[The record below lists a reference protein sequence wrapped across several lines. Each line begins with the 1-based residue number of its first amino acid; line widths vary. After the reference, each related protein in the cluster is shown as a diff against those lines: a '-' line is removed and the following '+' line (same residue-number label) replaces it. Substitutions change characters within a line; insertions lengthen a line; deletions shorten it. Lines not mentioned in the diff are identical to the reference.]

1 MIRLCCTSN
10 RSCNNIYTSY
20 TEDWQIL
27 NGGYWKYIGYRKYSV
42 INALRSLILFSE
54 NQMYARNS

>member
-1 MIRLCCTSN
+1 MIRLCCTSD
-10 RSCNNIYTSY
+10 RSCNNIYTSC

-27 NGGYWKYIGYRKYSV
+27 NGGYWKYIGSV

-54 NQMYARNS
+54 NQMCARNS